1 MLVEAVLLPFGVVN
15 DTSLPSN
22 TALTVPLLRDMRDMY
37 IVLPVSAVTF
47 SVMVVV
53 ALFSVVRVV
62 LSGIESVDIRYI
74 PETVEVAG
82 ISIGLLRRETMSCAD
97 LIPTPAMKSFRLG
110 DIDSVFDMF
119 SGRGAKRKEDIVL
132 LKVKEFLPVPPNA
145 GIGFRSSF
153 WGMMNGRDI
162 LFSVPGV
169 KEEEER
175 EVDTDGVWEDGVDG
189 VDGVDGGGTYLEGG
203 VNGT

>member
-1 MLVEAVLLPFGVVN
+1 ML
-15 DTSLPSN
+15 
-22 TALTVPLLRDMRDMY
+22 
-37 IVLPVSAVTF
+37 
-47 SVMVVV
+47 
-53 ALFSVVRVV
+53 
-62 LSGIESVDIRYI
+62 YI
-74 PETVEVAG
+74 PCTVEVAG
-82 ISIGLLRRETMSCAD
+82 ISIDLKRREIMSCAD

-110 DIDSVFDMF
+110 EMFNDLDMLL
-119 SGRGAKRKEDIVL
+119 GRGLKRKTSIVL
-132 LKVKEFLPVPPNA
+132 VKLKEFLSVPPNV
-145 GIGFRSSF
+145 GTGFRSSLA
-153 WGMMNGRDI
+153 GMMNGRDI